1 MHYFK
6 SPKIEADGAEPE
18 VAQPQASPESA
29 DMGDISE
36 LEVAKP
42 QATPKKEAKPKNLV
56 QMFGAV
62 GPSEGTPF
70 RHRAP
75 SAVPFKSPVGRPEIQ
90 RAKEQ
95 VKREEGLE
103 AAASALP
110 QAPQVCK
117 TVADGIRGRANT
129 NQPGRPKAAPRTGK
143 AAGFKSNKRQ
153 LGSPVLR
160 RDPSAQEKL
169 RMIGWVEG
177 KCKLAFDCKPK
188 SLASSTRRSFEARSF
203 GAKLGQLIN
212 KLFNPLINELS
223 NSLIN

>member
-75 SAVPFKSPVGRPEIQ
+75 SAVSFKSPVGRPEIQ

-110 QAPQVCK
+110 QAPEVCWK
-117 TVADGIRGRANT
+117 VAVGIRGRAET
-129 NQPGRPKAAPRTGK
+129 RQTGRPKAAPR
-143 AAGFKSNKRQ
+143 ARIYAGFKSNKRQ
-153 LGSPVLR
+153 LGCPVLR
-160 RDPSAQEKL
+160 RDPPAQEKL
-169 RMIGWVEG
+169 RMICRLEG

-188 SLASSTRRSFEARSF
+188 SLAISTRRSFEARSL

-212 KLFNPLINELS
+212 YSVN
-223 NSLIN
+223 

>member
-75 SAVPFKSPVGRPEIQ
+75 SAVPFKIQ

-103 AAASALP
+103 TAASALP
-110 QAPQVCK
+110 QAPQVCWK
-117 TVADGIRGRANT
+117 VAAGIKGRENT
-129 NQPGRPKAAPRTGK
+129 KQPGRPKAAPRTGN
-143 AAGFKSNKRQ
+143 AAGFKSNRRQ
-153 LGSPVLR
+153 LGSPVFR

-177 KCKLAFDCKPK
+177 KCKMAFDCKPK
-188 SLASSTRRSFEARSF
+188 RLAVSTKRSFEARSF
-203 GAKLGQLIN
+203 GAKPGQIELI
-212 KLFNPLINELS
+212 K
-223 NSLIN
+223 

>member
-1 MHYFK
+1 MQ
-6 SPKIEADGAEPE
+6 ADLGEVVEPGVAE
-18 VAQPQASPESA
+18 
-29 DMGDISE
+29 
-36 LEVAKP
+36 P

-110 QAPQVCK
+110 QAPQVCWK
-117 TVADGIRGRANT
+117 VANAIKGRENT
-129 NQPGRPKAAPRTGK
+129 KQPGRPKGAPRTGK
-143 AAGFKSNKRQ
+143 AAGFKSNRRQ

-169 RMIGWVEG
+169 RMIGRVEG
-177 KCKLAFDCKPK
+177 KCKLAFGCKPN
-188 SLASSTRRSFEARSF
+188 SLATSTKRSFEARSL
-203 GAKLGQLIN
+203 GAMLGRVIN
-212 KLFNPLINELS
+212 
-223 NSLIN
+223 

>member
-1 MHYFK
+1 MGEVGE
-6 SPKIEADGAEPE
+6 PGVAE
-18 VAQPQASPESA
+18 
-29 DMGDISE
+29 
-36 LEVAKP
+36 P

-117 TVADGIRGRANT
+117 TVAFSIRGRANT

-143 AAGFKSNKRQ
+143 AAGFKSNRRQ

-188 SLASSTRRSFEARSF
+188 SSASSTRRSFEARSL
-203 GAKLGQLIN
+203 GAKLDQSV
-212 KLFNPLINELS
+212 NPLMN
-223 NSLIN
+223 